1 MSQPQLSQVLK
12 PISDAAATSSGRGR
26 QCRCQRASQCQSGGL
41 GNARG
46 STQVSRTWF
55 GEAVVERA
63 DCGQRNEHQGRCASE
78 RGRHHAI
85 QVRASGR
92 QQAADW
98 LLAGYSLAV
107 SAARA
112 VVFFCPR
119 GRSTAIAYCPFAPC
133 VVPRKGF
140 TVLRVRHA
148 EGFRLAPP
156 RAYRNKFRHWCAA
169 VCQANGS
176 TATGWRAPASRASL
190 RSLGRP
196 PQRNHHSPQCSIC
209 SPRTRRSRCNN
220 GLRTRLAVLF
230 WAYLVNHDISRV

>member
-78 RGRHHAI
+78 RGRHHAM

-92 QQAADW
+92 QQAAGCWLAGWLAVARGRIFLPAGDRLHIAPL
-98 LLAGYSLAV
+98 LLALY
-107 SAARA
+107 
-112 VVFFCPR
+112 
-119 GRSTAIAYCPFAPC
+119 
-133 VVPRKGF
+133 RKGF

-156 RAYRNKFRHWCAA
+156 RAYKNKFRHWCA

-220 GLRTRLAVLF
+220 GLKTRLAVLL
-230 WAYLVNHDISRV
+230 WAYLVNHDISCV